1 MEWMHKCG
9 ESKNVGIWMLVA
21 DSKSAKTAIPLID
34 AEIDGTNGSG
44 GCRLGCANCHYS
56 CETLPRS
63 KEGTPLWDALMAKPV
78 RKRVS

>member
-1 MEWMHKCG
+1 
-9 ESKNVGIWMLVA
+9 MLPQKINNNSFAWPKLPRRLPDV
-21 DSKSAKTAIPLID
+21 KSPKTGIPLID

-78 RKRVS
+78 KKRV